1 MYENDLK
8 SLIHHILVGG
18 FGFSRDL
25 TRPEVN
31 GLRQKIGSLI
41 RQAGELENLAMSGTA
56 SPKMAAAREKAARE
70 KREDAKRIREFMASM
85 GINEGRRHK
94 QASLAEIRKI
104 VREELIILSEQ
115 DKQK

>member
-8 SLIHHILVGG
+8 SLIDHILVGG

-41 RQAGELENLAMSGTA
+41 RQAA
-56 SPKMAAAREKAARE
+56 SPKIAAAREKAARG